1 LRGDFLLTLLLW
13 IGMKELPRKA
23 LPVHPCPVCGQAT
36 KGFWPVFTADRRLEK
51 AGCRDCFAFQYRRDC
66 PGYAADFLA
75 RVEEFYLRSDPS
87 DP

>member
-1 LRGDFLLTLLLW
+1 
-13 IGMKELPRKA
+13 MKELPRKA